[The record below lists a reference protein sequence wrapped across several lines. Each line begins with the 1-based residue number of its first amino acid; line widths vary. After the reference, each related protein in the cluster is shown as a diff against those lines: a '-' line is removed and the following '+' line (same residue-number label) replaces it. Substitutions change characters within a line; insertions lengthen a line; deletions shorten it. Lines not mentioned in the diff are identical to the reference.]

1 MTTRDEILTYARQ
14 YGWRSVN
21 EAFNQP
27 CSLLLVRQSQP
38 GGSRYGLYVEFD
50 FDTESQVV
58 YAEKQVGS
66 TDTRLLGGVRAVKQ
80 YLRENGWQA

>member
-14 YGWRSVN
+14 YGWDRAPGTDRYASTLV
-21 EAFNQP
+21 
-27 CSLLLVRQSQP
+27 LVRQSQP

-80 YLRENGWQA
+80 YLRQNGEKP

>member
-38 GGSRYGLYVEFD
+38 GSSRYGLYVEFD
-50 FDTESQVV
+50 TGTRVV
-58 YAEKQVGS
+58 YAETQVGS